1 MRRLLPL
8 LACLFTASAFAQSPK
23 PEVVASGLDSPWAF
37 AALPEAA
44 GGGWLVSERPG
55 TLRRVSADGKVSAPL
70 AGVPAVSA
78 GGQGGLHDL
87 VLDRGFVKNRQL
99 YVCFAEPGEGGTNG
113 TALARAR
120 LKADGSGLEAV
131 QILFRQ
137 SPKMPGQHHF
147 GCRIA
152 EGQDGTLFL
161 SLGDRFRGMQ
171 RAQTLDNHLGKLV
184 RVDKDGKAPAD
195 NPFVGQKDALPEI
208 WSLGHRNSQGLFM
221 DAQGRLWESEH
232 GPQGG
237 DELNLIQRGRNY
249 GWPVITYGENYGGGK
264 IGEGLTAK
272 EGLEQPQHQWTPS
285 IAPAGLVQLT
295 SDAYGQSW
303 KGSFFLGS
311 LKFRYLE
318 RLQLQEGGKPALR
331 EKLLEGIGRVRDVRQ
346 GPDGLI
352 YLLTEGENGQLIRLR
367 P

>member
-1 MRRLLPL
+1 MKNLLPL
-8 LACLFTASAFAQSPK
+8 IAALLSSACVQAVT
-23 PEVVASGLDSPWAF
+23 PEVVARGLDSPWAF
-37 AALPEAA
+37 AALPE
-44 GGGWLVSERPG
+44 GGWLVTERPG
-55 TLRRVSADGKVSAPL
+55 ALRRVGADGKLSAPL
-70 AGVPAVSA
+70 AGVPAVSH
-78 GGQGGLHDL
+78 GGQGGLHDV
-87 VLDRGFVKNRQL
+87 VLDRGFASNRQL
-99 YVCFAEPGEGGTNG
+99 FLCYAEPGEGNANG
-113 TALARAR
+113 TALAKAK

-131 QILFRQ
+131 QVIFRQ
-137 SPKMPGQHHF
+137 VPKQAGQHHF

-152 EGQDGTLFL
+152 EAADGTLFL

-171 RAQTLDNHLGKLV
+171 RAQTLDSHLGKLV
-184 RVDKDGKAPAD
+184 RVDKDGRAPAD

-208 WSLGHRNSQGLFM
+208 WSLGHRNSQGLTL
-221 DAQGRLWESEH
+221 DTQGRLWETEH

-237 DELNLIQRGRNY
+237 DELNLILRGRNY

-264 IGEGLTAK
+264 IGEGITAK
-272 EGLEQPQHQWTPS
+272 EGLEQPQQQWTPS
-285 IAPAGLVQLT
+285 IAPSGLVQLT
-295 SDAYGQSW
+295 SDAYGAAW

-318 RLQLQEGGKPALR
+318 RLQLQEGKPAVR

-352 YLLTEGENGQLIRLR
+352 YLLTEGENGQLIRLK